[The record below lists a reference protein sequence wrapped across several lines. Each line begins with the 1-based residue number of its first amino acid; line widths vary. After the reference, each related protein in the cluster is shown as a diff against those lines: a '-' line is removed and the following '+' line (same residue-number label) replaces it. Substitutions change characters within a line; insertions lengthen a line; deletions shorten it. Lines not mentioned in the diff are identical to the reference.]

1 MFMATGAA
9 AVEIDAT
16 CVATALQE
24 VLRNL
29 ETAETEIML
38 DFSAVH
44 RMDASALRA
53 LQQLADAA
61 EEKKIKV
68 VLRGISA
75 EVYRVL
81 RLLDAAQRFSLAN

>member
-1 MFMATGAA
+1 MATGAA

>member
-1 MFMATGAA
+1 MATGAA
-9 AVEIDAT
+9 AVEIDGT
-16 CVATALQE
+16 RVAAALQE
-24 VLRNL
+24 ALRNL
-29 ETAETEIML
+29 ETAEAEIML

-44 RMDASALRA
+44 RMDAGALRA

-81 RLLDAAQRFSLAN
+81 RLLDAAQRFSFAN